1 LGFHGCAAVAVSAPA
16 VLGEQPR
23 LGFEELYA
31 THQPRVYRTC
41 LAILRNHDDAAE
53 ATQEVFSRA
62 LPLLT
67 GLREPHVWLQ
77 TVARNYCFDQ
87 LRRQKVRGPGIAL
100 DEETPGSLR
109 DDPERETLLR
119 DALRHAFDALSPRE
133 RRALA
138 RVLLMDDSL
147 GEIAE
152 MLGVSYGAAAQ
163 VVSRARR
170 RAAVAARAVIG
181 ASFGWLFRVAVP
193 HDRSRATRTAAQ
205 ALESGQQILLA
216 AAVLFTAGSMA
227 HAATMA
233 PASAGEGVVV
243 PLGPAAA
250 HRVGT
255 AAPRVGQAPGH
266 VPTAPAGV
274 PSLPAGIVH
283 DPIGSGIGYAPITA
297 NPSAPNDNGATQ
309 PVVVTVAPHTDRCKG
324 ADVTAGP
331 ASSPNTVDRSVVV
344 CQP

>member
-1 LGFHGCAAVAVSAPA
+1 MAVSVPA

-23 LGFEELYA
+23 IGFEELYA

-67 GLREPHVWLQ
+67 RLREPHVWLQ

-87 LRRQKVRGPGIAL
+87 LRRQKVRGPGAVL
-100 DEETPGSLR
+100 DEETPGSR
-109 DDPERETLLR
+109 HDDPERETLLR

-147 GEIAE
+147 NEIAE

-181 ASFGWLFRVAVP
+181 ASFGWLLRIALP
-193 HDRSRATRTAAQ
+193 HDRNRATRVVAQ
-205 ALESGQQILLA
+205 AVESGQHILLA
-216 AAVLFTAGSMA
+216 AAVLFTAGGVV
-227 HAATMA
+227 HAATVA
-233 PASAGEGVVV
+233 PASADDAVVV
-243 PLGPAAA
+243 PLTPAAA
-250 HRVGT
+250 HRAGT
-255 AAPRVGQAPGH
+255 AAPRAGQ
-266 VPTAPAGV
+266 VPVAAPAPPAAV
-274 PSLPAGIVH
+274 PALPAGIVH
-283 DPIGSGIGYAPITA
+283 DPIGSGTGFDPITTTPSPPS
-297 NPSAPNDNGATQ
+297 NPNGATQ
-309 PVVVTVAPHTDRCKG
+309 PVVVTVAPRSGNCPG
-324 ADVTAGP
+324 ADVAAGP
-331 ASSPNTVDRSVVV
+331 ASNPSTVNQSVVV
-344 CQP
+344 CKP